1 VSVSRLLSVSA
12 VAAALA
18 VGAMSAPVSAADTVR
33 LGIAN
38 DLSGPFAALGAEARD
53 GFALALKTL
62 GNKLGGLPVTLVQ
75 ADGQGTPDAARQVV
89 ERFVKQDRIDFF
101 TGPIGSNVA
110 LAVGPMLFDA
120 KVPYISANAT
130 PSPLMGERCSPW
142 FFSASW
148 PGDAHHEAAGKY
160 AADKGY
166 KAVVFVAPNYP
177 AGVDANA
184 GFKRQYGKPLKA
196 EIFTKLGQIDYAV
209 EIAQIR
215 AQQPDAVYFFLP
227 GGMGINFIKQY
238 VGAGLNR
245 TVPLIAPGF
254 STDED
259 VIRAVGAPMLGIFNS
274 SHWNADF
281 DNPANRAFV
290 DAFQKEYGR
299 LPSTYAAQ
307 AWDTI
312 FMIDAAVRD
321 VKGNLDDKPA
331 LLAALKAVRYRSVRG
346 DYRLGPNNVPIQ
358 PMVLREVVKDAQG
371 RITNRTVGK
380 LFDAHADVYGP
391 KCVMPK
397 P

>member
-1 VSVSRLLSVSA
+1 MVCLSLLA
-12 VAAALA
+12 T
-18 VGAMSAPVSAADTVR
+18 SAADAADAVR

-53 GFALALKTL
+53 GFTLALDSL
-62 GNKLGGLPVTLVQ
+62 GGKLGGLPVTVVQ
-75 ADGQGTPDAARQVV
+75 ADTTGTPDAARQVV
-89 ERFVKQDRIDFF
+89 ERFVKQERIDFF

-110 LAVGPMLFDA
+110 LAVGPLLFDA

-130 PSPLMGERCSPW
+130 PSALMGEKCNPW

-148 PGDAHHEAAGKY
+148 PGDAHHEAAGKV
-160 AADKGY
+160 AMDKGY

-184 GFKRQYGKPLKA
+184 GFKRFYTRPLKS

-215 AQQPDAVYFFLP
+215 AAQPDAVYFFLP

-245 TVPLIAPGF
+245 SIPLVAPGF

-259 VIRAVGAPMLGIFNS
+259 VIRAVGAPMQGILNS
-274 SHWNADF
+274 SHWNHDF
-281 DNPANRAFV
+281 DNPANKAFV
-290 DAFQKEYGR
+290 DAFQKKYGR

-307 AWDTI
+307 AWDAI
-312 FMIDAAVRD
+312 QMIDAAVRD
-321 VKGNLDDKPA
+321 AKGNLDDKPA
-331 LLAALKAVRYRSVRG
+331 LVAALAAARYRSVRG
-346 DYRLGPNNVPIQ
+346 DYKLGANHVPIQ
-358 PMVLREVVKDAQG
+358 PMVLREVARDAQG
-371 RITNRTVGK
+371 RLTNRTIGRI
-380 LFDAHADVYGP
+380 FDAHADVYGA
-391 KCVMPK
+391 KCVMPR